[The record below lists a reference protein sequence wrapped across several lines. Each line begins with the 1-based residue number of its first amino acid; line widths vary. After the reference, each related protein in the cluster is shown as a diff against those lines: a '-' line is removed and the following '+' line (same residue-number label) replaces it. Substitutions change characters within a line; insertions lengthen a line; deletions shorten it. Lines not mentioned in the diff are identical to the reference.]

1 MPGIC
6 LLILHFLMFEQL
18 TKNQTVVFC
27 MENNLLLFHLT
38 NLILQNEINLLAMH
52 GIIYFKAIYILP
64 IFIFKIYWNG
74 SLLPLCIALVVAAL
88 LAHRTKKTYFVKK
101 FRYAP
106 ATQLWRGR
114 LHVMGGGKED
124 RHEPGLEHWSL
135 AVKDGKALE
144 NEWRAEVP
152 IPRGGPHRY
161 VGVYLCH
168 LHVVAMR

>member
-64 IFIFKIYWNG
+64 IFIFKIY
-74 SLLPLCIALVVAAL
+74 
-88 LAHRTKKTYFVKK
+88 
-101 FRYAP
+101 
-106 ATQLWRGR
+106 
-114 LHVMGGGKED
+114 
-124 RHEPGLEHWSL
+124 
-135 AVKDGKALE
+135 
-144 NEWRAEVP
+144 
-152 IPRGGPHRY
+152 
-161 VGVYLCH
+161 
-168 LHVVAMR
+168 

>member
-1 MPGIC
+1 MPGVC

-27 MENNLLLFHLT
+27 MENNLLLCHLT

-88 LAHRTKKTYFVKK
+88 LAHRTKKLILWKNSGMH
-101 FRYAP
+101 
-106 ATQLWRGR
+106 QLLSFGVGGSMWWVEAKRTAMNLDWSIGALLSRMARHWRTSGE
-114 LHVMGGGKED
+114 LKY
-124 RHEPGLEHWSL
+124 P
-135 AVKDGKALE
+135 
-144 NEWRAEVP
+144 
-152 IPRGGPHRY
+152 Y
-161 VGVYLCH
+161 
-168 LHVVAMR
+168 HVVDLIGMSEYTSVICM